1 MAGADETGVNVNGRN
16 SWLWAFQNAAATFL
30 AFDRS
35 RGHDVV
41 NKNFS
46 PEEKGGTV
54 WVTDR
59 WPAYFMGDVGME
71 DHQICIAHLL
81 RDLTYTAQAFR
92 MTPGAWTG
100 LTSCGTPSTSGIRGI
115 SGRM

>member
-1 MAGADETGVNVNGRN
+1 M
-16 SWLWAFQNAAATFL
+16 
-30 AFDRS
+30 
-35 RGHDVV
+35 V

-100 LTSCGTPSTSGIRGI
+100 LTSCGTPSTIGIRET